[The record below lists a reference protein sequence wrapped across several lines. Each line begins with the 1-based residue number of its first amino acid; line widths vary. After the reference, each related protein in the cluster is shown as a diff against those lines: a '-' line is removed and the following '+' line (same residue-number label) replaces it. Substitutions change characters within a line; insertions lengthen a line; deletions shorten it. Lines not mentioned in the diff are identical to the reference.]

1 MYQAHGV
8 GNQNRGSNW
17 ILDPGHLLSNGLVPL
32 SDVDHQ
38 PSLPAKRSDF
48 DSVSNTQSLTA
59 AAERQ
64 ANLQGEARQSRTRR
78 VPAQWTI
85 AGTYP
90 IGSLLTAIEYNPLFH
105 SPHPRQHNSLILSV
119 SSESESDI
127 PLSTSIKVS
136 QALTHSSRSSATLT
150 TIHLFNAVPQLHHR
164 DPSNVGLLGASSHI
178 SALSSPPPT
187 LQHHLRRDPLERRSH
202 SARNT
207 SSFISLVATRSGDV
221 LCSKNYE
228 DPNDRHRLPV
238 AFRPQALYKYD
249 EFGPKEGV
257 SGGGFIDVFGD
268 LRKVQRR
275 KIACRSSHRLGIF
288 TENAT
293 GVNDPEVTGSWRR
306 ICSLE
311 AEKLKGESYGVELL
325 YAIGFVYS
333 AKAKL
338 FLAANQSFFGVG
350 RRWLTAISTCS
361 LRLLEKKHFEE
372 SGRAAEK
379 GLYTIFKRS
388 TRCYEGRN
396 RVLNDPALSRNMA
409 ILRTAALQILWG
421 ICSYDLVGNATSAKP
436 RPERADFALDL
447 GKAKDAWK
455 NSSSKRAVEVCRR
468 EREAQ
473 GLSDVRDGI
482 SVGEWPRPKGDGG
495 MGLVRREDEWQK
507 KWRVGLQP
515 ELISTSN

>member
-350 RRWLTAISTCS
+350 RRMSTLRPAIELKAEQPGNLSAGEETLRGIRPRRGKGS
-361 LRLLEKKHFEE
+361 LHYLQM
-372 SGRAAEK
+372 
-379 GLYTIFKRS
+379 
-388 TRCYEGRN
+388 RN
-396 RVLNDPALSRNMA
+396 ERDEAPMIAR
-409 ILRTAALQILWG
+409 